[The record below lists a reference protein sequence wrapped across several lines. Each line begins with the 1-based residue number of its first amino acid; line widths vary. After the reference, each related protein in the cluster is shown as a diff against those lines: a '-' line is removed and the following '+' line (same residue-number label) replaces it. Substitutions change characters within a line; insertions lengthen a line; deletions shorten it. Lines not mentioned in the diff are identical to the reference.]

1 MTLFRRALL
10 TLMLCSVL
18 AGCDLPRGAALSRE
32 VLEEQD
38 SETPSFQVVQVTR
51 AALPGLMAWPQPAS
65 SGGHGWIRA
74 ARGPE
79 SQIIRSGDRVTIT
92 IWDNQENSLL
102 MPPGTRTVT
111 LPEMLV
117 SSSGTIFVPYI
128 DNVLVRGQSQAEARS
143 TVQAALARIAPEAQ
157 VQMVV
162 ESGQGNSVD
171 VVTGVA
177 RPGAYPLP
185 DRNTTILSVLAQA
198 GGIAPGLRNPLVRL
212 IRDGKTFEIRADR
225 LFADGSMN
233 TTLRG
238 QDRIL
243 VEEDKRYFT
252 AFGAAGSEKLVDFD
266 KDRITALEALSMM
279 GGLND
284 GRADP
289 KGVLILRE
297 YEAAHLGRN
306 GTGPDMPQVVFSF
319 DLTSADGLFAAR
331 SFPVNPGDTVLASES
346 PTVRITTIL
355 GLLGA
360 GLGVV
365 NTASVASNR

>member
-1 MTLFRRALL
+1 MTPICRALMTLS
-10 TLMLCSVL
+10 MCSVL
-18 AGCDLPRGAALSRE
+18 AACSLPRGAALSRE
-32 VLEEQD
+32 VLKEQD
-38 SETPSFQVVQVTR
+38 SETPSFQVVEVTR
-51 AALPGLMAWPQPAS
+51 AALPGLLAWPQPGA
-65 SGGHGWIRA
+65 SGGHGWIPA

-92 IWDNQENSLL
+92 IWDSQENSLL

-117 SSSGTIFVPYI
+117 SSSGTIFIPYI
-128 DNVLVRGQSQAEARS
+128 GDILVRGQSQAEARS
-143 TVQAALARIAPEAQ
+143 TLQAALTRIAPEAQ

-162 ESGQGNSVD
+162 QSGQGNSVD
-171 VVTGVA
+171 VVSGVA
-177 RPGAYPLP
+177 RPGAFPLP

-198 GGIAPGLRNPLVRL
+198 GGISPSLRNPLVRL

-238 QDRIL
+238 QDRIV

-252 AFGAAGSEKLVDFD
+252 ALGAAGSERLVDFD
-266 KDRITALEALSMM
+266 KDKITALEALSMM

-297 YEAAHLGRN
+297 YSVAHLKDN
-306 GTGPDMPQVVFSF
+306 GAGPEMPQVVFSF

-331 SFPVNPGDTVLASES
+331 SFPVNPGDTVLATES
-346 PTVRITTIL
+346 PTVRAATIL
-355 GLLGA
+355 GILGA
-360 GLGVV
+360 GFGVV
-365 NTASVASNR
+365 NTANAASNG